1 VFTATS
7 GSAVSANARFRS
19 LEIASTNALW
29 LFEKEASLVNSFGM
43 GPLIKNE
50 RKLVSIDSFKSK
62 LINMYN
68 KFSKF

>member
-1 VFTATS
+1 MFTATA
-7 GSAVSANARFRS
+7 GTAVSANARFKS
-19 LEIASTNALW
+19 LEIET
-29 LFEKEASLVNSFGM
+29 SLVNSFGM

-50 RKLVSIDSFKSK
+50 KKLVSIDSFKSK